1 MTKGGEGTG
10 MAKKKVFITGGGGFI
25 GTHLARRLLGTHR
38 VVIYDS
44 FFRDSLSHADFR
56 NHPDL
61 EVIRGDILDS
71 TSLKNAMQGCS
82 LVLHL
87 AAITGIDTVVLRP
100 TRTITVNLV
109 GTYNVLE
116 AAKNLDGIER
126 FVDFSTSE
134 VFGSFAY
141 KLGEERETPMGA
153 VGQARWTY
161 AVSKLAA
168 EHLTYSYHKE
178 FRMPTV
184 SVRPF
189 NIYGP
194 GQTGESAIHLFIK
207 QALKNEA
214 IEIHGD
220 GDQIRSWCFIDD
232 FVDGVMLTIEKDV
245 AIGEVVNLGNP
256 RGTITI
262 HGLALLIKRVLAS
275 ESPIRFVPKNY
286 VDVELRIPSI
296 DKARKLLGFEPAID
310 LEEGIRRTAEWYRE
324 RLRE

>member
-1 MTKGGEGTG
+1 MTSKEGEGPD
-10 MAKKKVFITGGGGFI
+10 MEKKKVFITGGGGFI
-25 GTHLARRLLGTHR
+25 GTHLAERLLSRHR

-44 FFRDSLSHADFR
+44 FFRDSLIFADFKDHAD
-56 NHPDL
+56 L
-61 EVIRGDILDS
+61 AVVRGDVLDFN
-71 TSLKNAMQGCS
+71 SLKSAMEGSS

-109 GTYNVLE
+109 GTFNVLE
-116 AAKNLDGIER
+116 VVRLAGGCER
-126 FVDFSTSE
+126 FIDFSTSE
-134 VFGSFAY
+134 VFGSLAY

-153 VGQARWTY
+153 VGEARWTY

-178 FRMPTV
+178 YKIPTV
-184 SVRPF
+184 TVRPF

-207 QALKNEA
+207 QALKNET

-220 GDQIRSWCFIDD
+220 GDQIRSWCYIDD
-232 FVDGVMLTIEKDV
+232 FVDGVMLCLEKDV
-245 AIGEVVNLGNP
+245 AVGEVVNLGNP

-262 HGLALLIKRVLAS
+262 YGLALLIKRVLGS
-275 ESPIRFVPKNY
+275 TSPITFVPKNY

-296 DKARKLLGFEPAID
+296 EKARKLLGFEPAVD
-310 LEEGIRRTAEWYRE
+310 LEEGIRRTAAWYKSRM
-324 RLRE
+324 

>member
-1 MTKGGEGTG
+1 VLDTLRRNALAQAGLADHPNLELVVGDVRDAALVKKACEGVDYVVHMASIAGVDTVLKNPVLTMEISLEGT
-10 MAKKKVFITGGGGFI
+10 MNA
-25 GTHLARRLLGTHR
+25 L
-38 VVIYDS
+38 
-44 FFRDSLSHADFR
+44 
-56 NHPDL
+56 
-61 EVIRGDILDS
+61 RG
-71 TSLKNAMQGCS
+71 A
-82 LVLHL
+82 L
-87 AAITGIDTVVLRP
+87 AAKHV
-100 TRTITVNLV
+100 
-109 GTYNVLE
+109 
-116 AAKNLDGIER
+116 KR

-134 VFGSFAY
+134 VFGSLAY

-178 FRMPTV
+178 FRIPTV

-262 HGLALLIKRVLAS
+262 YGLALLIKRVLAS

-296 DKARKLLGFEPAID
+296 DKARKLLGFEPVID